1 LTDAIVPPALSLGRR
16 GALFGVAGLCSAA
29 GPAGFPPTATLFP
42 STATLLVSGP
52 PGGQLDRWADLVA
65 PSLAR
70 ALPGS
75 SRLARR
81 TLGGVDGVTGANN
94 FDALVP
100 PDGATALMVPGT
112 APLLWLAGDLR
123 AQFDPSRWVLA
134 WAALGPAVLL
144 SRAPLAPGQPLH
156 VPAPGAAGPALP
168 MLLALDLMGV
178 QVRLLPPAAA
188 RSPDVDAVFLCGPGA
203 LAGVEAMRP
212 AGLHPVLALGT
223 PDAAGVWG
231 RDPAFPDLPTAVHQA
246 GARLAPAALLAAL
259 RATAA
264 AVQMDAAL
272 VLPELCPAGVAA
284 AWRQAGAGITADP
297 DTLTTAAAQGVR
309 SGNVAMASAVLA
321 AVVEGGPAIPALREW
336 IAAHYA

>member
-1 LTDAIVPPALSLGRR
+1 MTDATVPLAPFLGRR
-16 GALFGVAGLCSAA
+16 GALLGLAGLCAAA
-29 GPAGFPPTATLFP
+29 GPVPFP

-52 PGGQLDRWADLVA
+52 PGGSLDRWADLVA
-65 PSLAR
+65 PTLLR

-75 SRLARR
+75 ARLARR

-94 FDALVP
+94 FEALVP
-100 PDGATALMVPGT
+100 PDGATALLVPGA
-112 APLLWLAGDLR
+112 APLVWLAGDLR

-144 SRAPLAPGQPLH
+144 SRAPLAPGQPLR
-156 VPAPGAAGPALP
+156 VPALGAAGPALP

-178 QVRLLPPAAA
+178 PVRLLPPAEA
-188 RSPDVDAVFLCGPGA
+188 RSPEVDAVFLCGPGTPA
-203 LAGVEAMRP
+203 AVEALRP

-246 GARLAPAALLAAL
+246 SAHAAPAALLTAL

-272 VLPELCPAGVAA
+272 VLPELCPASLVA
-284 AWRQAGAGITADP
+284 AWRQASTAVTTDP
-297 DTLTTAAAQGVR
+297 DTLTAAAAQGVR
-309 SGNVAMASAVLA
+309 SGSAATASAVLDA
-321 AVVEGGPAIPALREW
+321 IVEGGPAIPALREW
-336 IAAHYA
+336 IAARYA

>member
-1 LTDAIVPPALSLGRR
+1 MALAPSLGRR
-16 GALFGVAGLCSAA
+16 GALLGMAGLCTAA
-29 GPAGFPPTATLFP
+29 GPPAFSSPAFPPM
-42 STATLLVSGP
+42 ATLLVSGP
-52 PGGQLDRWADLVA
+52 PGGWLDRWADLVA

-70 ALPGS
+70 ALPGR

-100 PDGATALMVPGT
+100 PDGATALMVPGA
-112 APLLWLAGDLR
+112 APLLWMAGDLR
-123 AQFDPSRWVLA
+123 AQFNPSRWVPA

-144 SRAPLAPGQPLH
+144 SRAPLAPGQPLR
-156 VPAPGAAGPALP
+156 VPALGAAGPALP

-178 QVRLLPPAAA
+178 PVRLLPPAEA
-188 RSPDVDAVFLCGPGA
+188 RAPEIDAVFLSGPGV
-203 LAGVEAMRP
+203 LAGIEALQP
-212 AGLHPVLALGT
+212 AGLRPVLALGT

-246 GARLAPAALLAAL
+246 GVRASSKGLLKAL

-272 VLPELCPAGVAA
+272 VLPELCPAGLAA
-284 AWRQAGAGITADP
+284 TWRQASTAVSADP
-297 DTLTTAAAQGVR
+297 DMLTAAAAQGIR
-309 SGNVAMASAVLA
+309 PGNAAMASAVLA
-321 AVVEGGPAIPALREW
+321 AIVEGGPAIPALREW
-336 IAAHYA
+336 IAARSV